1 MNSEMLKRLLILNL
15 MWMPTSTLRQKSL
28 WDTYVISNKQK
39 IDDIKIGL
47 ENYITKTNKD
57 LEIIQYECV
66 ERLLEWLKLFTKE
79 GSED

>member
-1 MNSEMLKRLLILNL
+1 
-15 MWMPTSTLRQKSL
+15 MWMSTSTLRQKSL

-66 ERLLEWLKLFTKE
+66 ERLLEWL
-79 GSED
+79 